1 MNSLQPDKFY
11 KPVNETAKYNHSCQP
26 PERAKQT
33 GHGDTEQKHHVFVIA
48 NNSTLVKGGK

>member
-1 MNSLQPDKFY
+1 MNSLQHDKFY

-48 NNSTLVKGGK
+48 NNSTFVKGGK